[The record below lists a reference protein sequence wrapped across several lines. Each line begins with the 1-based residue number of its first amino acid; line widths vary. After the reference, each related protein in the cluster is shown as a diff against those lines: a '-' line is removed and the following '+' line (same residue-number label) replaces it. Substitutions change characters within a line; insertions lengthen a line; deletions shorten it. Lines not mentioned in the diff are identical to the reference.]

1 MSYRRIKSR
10 YFGLLSTRP
19 GAPSKKYAD
28 IGRLRLAKAVLAGLR
43 AGITD
48 AEVLNKHALASMRGQ
63 SPRKTA

>member
-19 GAPSKKYAD
+19 EYAD
-28 IGRLRLAKAVLAGLR
+28 AGRLRLAKAVLAGLR
-43 AGITD
+43 AGIID

-63 SPRKTA
+63 PPRKSA